1 MQQNVLSIHNSQP
14 VTLQITT
21 ASSALHSK
29 ETCCK
34 LVLHFICEFRK
45 DEQYNKIK

>member
-1 MQQNVLSIHNSQP
+1 MQQNVLNIHNSQP

-21 ASSALHSK
+21 ALSALLTY
-29 ETCCK
+29 EK

-45 DEQYNKIK
+45 DEQYNKIQ